1 MKVQAGGLKLY
12 QKRDSDTGAVE
23 FSRTMFLLENFL
35 EFWMYLFDFKS
46 FFLLRNR
53 ALTMF
58 KIFATNKAE

>member
-35 EFWMYLFDFKS
+35 EFWMYFSILRVS
-46 FFLLRNR
+46 FYSETGL
-53 ALTMF
+53 
-58 KIFATNKAE
+58 